1 MTRLPW
7 LYTLLLVM
15 GIALPACQQA
25 KEGGSAEPAQ
35 AKGGED
41 IAVIRVKNFGE
52 IRILFLPDKAPGHVE
67 NFRKLAREGFYNGTA
82 FHRVIPNFMVQG
94 GDPLSKDDN
103 PLNDGTG
110 GPGYTIKAEF
120 NEVPHKRG
128 IVSMARSRDP
138 DSAGSQFFIVVAD
151 SDHLDGKY
159 TVFGEVTSGMEVVDQ
174 IVATPKDRRNRPI
187 ENVVI
192 ESITLESKG

>member
-15 GIALPACQQA
+15 GIALPAWQQA
-25 KEGGSAEPAQ
+25 QEGGSAEQAQ
-35 AKGGED
+35 AKSGED
-41 IAVIRVKNFGE
+41 IAVIRVKDFGE
-52 IRILFLPDKAPGHVE
+52 IRFRFLPDKAPGHVE

-120 NEVPHKRG
+120 NDVPHKRG